1 MWVCAHH
8 GTEHLAFDENE
19 RERMLEWNGSW
30 MLPLRT
36 CTRFPDPGASRCR
49 PSKND
54 KYNEA
59 LSQLFFLPERERF
72 LDRLKPAPFRL
83 KIVSN

>member
-19 RERMLEWNGSW
+19 RERMLNG
-30 MLPLRT
+30 MDVTT

-83 KIVSN
+83 NIVSN